1 MKIVILGCGR
11 VGARLA
17 SMMVE
22 DGHDVSVID
31 SDPNSLSHL
40 PDDFGGQV
48 VLGTGIDVDVL
59 KSAGIAHADAFAA
72 VTNFDNTNIM
82 ACQVAKEIFGV
93 KKVLAR
99 IYDPGREGLYHQLG
113 LETICPTT
121 LISTAAHDIML
132 TPESA
137 GTGPLRVDTTRDV
150 VAVAALADG
159 NTRYDREHVHQA
171 PGSSA
176 PVFSRE
182 AAQSTHSAPSAPA
195 QTSTQPANQQPGGG
209 ATNAQQNTNGN
220 GRERRGLFGR

>member
-1 MKIVILGCGR
+1 MRIVILGCGR
-11 VGARLA
+11 VGVRLA
-17 SMMVE
+17 VMMEE
-22 DGHDVSVID
+22 DGHQVSVID
-31 SDPNSLSHL
+31 ADPVALSHL
-40 PDDFGGQV
+40 PDNFTGQV

-59 KSAGIAHADAFAA
+59 KSAGIAFADAFAA

-121 LISTAAHDIML
+121 LLSTAAHDILL

-150 VAVAALADG
+150 VAVAAALAGG
-159 NTRYDREHVHQA
+159 NASFNSDHDHQA
-171 PGSSA
+171 PGA
-176 PVFSRE
+176 NIPIVTRE
-182 AAQSTHSAPSAPA
+182 LGQASTASAPA
-195 QTSTQPANQQPGGG
+195 QPGGAGNAAANDQQP
-209 ATNAQQNTNGN
+209 NQN
-220 GRERRGLFGR
+220 GRERRGFFGR

>member
-59 KSAGIAHADAFAA
+59 KSAGIANADAFAA

-150 VAVAALADG
+150 VAVAAALADG
-159 NTRYDREHVHQA
+159 NARYDRDHDHPA
-171 PGSSA
+171 PGA
-176 PVFSRE
+176 NTPIAARE
-182 AAQSTHSAPSAPA
+182 PGATTAASTSPA
-195 QTSTQPANQQPGGG
+195 QPG
-209 ATNAQQNTNGN
+209 NAQQNPNGN

>member
-17 SMMVE
+17 VMMEE

-31 SDPNSLSHL
+31 ADPVALSHL
-40 PDDFGGQV
+40 PEDFGGQV

-59 KSAGIAHADAFAA
+59 KSAGIGHADAFAA

-82 ACQVAKEIFGV
+82 ACQVSKEIFGV

-121 LISTAAHDIML
+121 LLSTAAHDILL

-150 VAVAALADG
+150 VAVANALAGHNAAFDS
-159 NTRYDREHVHQA
+159 DHDHQA
-171 PGSSA
+171 PGANA
-176 PVFSRE
+176 PIVNHE
-182 AAQSTHSAPSAPA
+182 AAPSTVPAPG
-195 QTSTQPANQQPGGG
+195 QPYGVAGGG
-209 ATNAQQNTNGN
+209 NGSVNGQQQN

>member
-17 SMMVE
+17 VMMEE

-31 SDPNSLSHL
+31 ADPVALSHL
-40 PDDFGGQV
+40 PEDFGGQV

-59 KSAGIAHADAFAA
+59 KSAGIGHADAFAA

-82 ACQVAKEIFGV
+82 ACQVSKEIFGV

-121 LISTAAHDIML
+121 LLSTAAHDILL

-150 VAVAALADG
+150 VAVANALAGHNAAFDS
-159 NTRYDREHVHQA
+159 DHDHQA
-171 PGSSA
+171 PGANA
-176 PVFSRE
+176 PIVNHE
-182 AAQSTHSAPSAPA
+182 AAPTTVPASAQPSGAA
-195 QTSTQPANQQPGGG
+195 GAGNGSVNGQQ
-209 ATNAQQNTNGN
+209 QN

>member
-17 SMMVE
+17 VMMEE

-31 SDPNSLSHL
+31 ADPVALSHL
-40 PDDFGGQV
+40 PENFNGQV

-59 KSAGIAHADAFAA
+59 KSAGIGHADAFAA

-82 ACQVAKEIFGV
+82 ACQVSKEIFGV

-121 LISTAAHDIML
+121 LLSTAAHDILL

-150 VAVAALADG
+150 VAVANALAGHNAAFDS
-159 NTRYDREHVHQA
+159 DHDHQA
-171 PGSSA
+171 PGANA
-176 PVFSRE
+176 PIVNHE
-182 AAQSTHSAPSAPA
+182 AAPTTVPAPG
-195 QTSTQPANQQPGGG
+195 QPYGAGG
-209 ATNAQQNTNGN
+209 AGNGSVNGQQQN

>member
-11 VGARLA
+11 VGVRLA
-17 SMMVE
+17 VMMAE

-31 SDPNSLSHL
+31 ADPVALSHL
-40 PDDFGGQV
+40 PENFVGQV

-82 ACQVAKEIFGV
+82 ACQVSKEIFGV

-121 LISTAAHDIML
+121 LLSTAAHDILL

-150 VAVAALADG
+150 VAVAAALAGG
-159 NTRYDREHVHQA
+159 NAGFDRDHDHQA
-171 PGSSA
+171 PGANA
-176 PVFSRE
+176 PTVSRE
-182 AAQSTHSAPSAPA
+182 PAPTPAQSTGPMGNAGSL
-195 QTSTQPANQQPGGG
+195 PANGP
-209 ATNAQQNTNGN
+209 QQNQN
-220 GRERRGLFGR
+220 GRERRGIFGR

>member
-17 SMMVE
+17 AMMEE

-31 SDPNSLSHL
+31 ADPVALSHL
-40 PDDFGGQV
+40 PENFGGQV

-82 ACQVAKEIFGV
+82 ACQVSKEIFGV

-121 LISTAAHDIML
+121 LLSTAAHDILL
-132 TPESA
+132 TPESV

-150 VAVAALADG
+150 VAVANALAGRNAAFDS
-159 NTRYDREHVHQA
+159 DHDHQA
-171 PGSSA
+171 PGA
-176 PVFSRE
+176 NVPIVNHE
-182 AAQSTHSAPSAPA
+182 AAPSTMPAPA
-195 QTSTQPANQQPGGG
+195 QPNGTGGTGSGSVNGQQ
-209 ATNAQQNTNGN
+209 QN

>member
-17 SMMVE
+17 AMMEE
-22 DGHDVSVID
+22 DGHQVSVID
-31 SDPNSLSHL
+31 ADPVALSHL
-40 PDDFGGQV
+40 PENFTGQV

-59 KSAGIAHADAFAA
+59 KSAGIAYADAFAA

-82 ACQVAKEIFGV
+82 ACQVSKEIFGV

-121 LISTAAHDIML
+121 LLSTAAHDILL

-150 VAVAALADG
+150 VAVAAALAGG
-159 NTRYDREHVHQA
+159 NASFNSDHDHQA
-171 PGSSA
+171 PGANIPIANREPGQA
-176 PVFSRE
+176 PT
-182 AAQSTHSAPSAPA
+182 ASAPA
-195 QTSTQPANQQPGGG
+195 QPGGAGDAVANGQQP
-209 ATNAQQNTNGN
+209 NQN
-220 GRERRGLFGR
+220 GRERRGFFGR

>member
-1 MKIVILGCGR
+1 MRIVILGCGR
-11 VGARLA
+11 VGVRLA
-17 SMMVE
+17 VMMEE
-22 DGHDVSVID
+22 DGHQVSVID
-31 SDPNSLSHL
+31 ADPVALSHL
-40 PDDFGGQV
+40 PDNFTGQV

-59 KSAGIAHADAFAA
+59 KSAGIAYADAFAA

-121 LISTAAHDIML
+121 LLSTAAHDILL

-150 VAVAALADG
+150 VAVAAALAGG
-159 NTRYDREHVHQA
+159 NASFNSDHDHQA
-171 PGSSA
+171 PGANAPILNREPSQAPTASA
-176 PVFSRE
+176 T
-182 AAQSTHSAPSAPA
+182 A
-195 QTSTQPANQQPGGG
+195 QPGGAG
-209 ATNAQQNTNGN
+209 NAAANGQQPNQN
-220 GRERRGLFGR
+220 GRERRGFFGR

>member
-1 MKIVILGCGR
+1 MRIVILGCGR
-11 VGARLA
+11 VGVRLA
-17 SMMVE
+17 VMMEE
-22 DGHDVSVID
+22 DGHRVSVID
-31 SDPNSLSHL
+31 ADPVALSHL
-40 PDDFGGQV
+40 PDNFTGQV

-59 KSAGIAHADAFAA
+59 KSAGIAYADAFAA

-121 LISTAAHDIML
+121 LLSTAAHDILL

-150 VAVAALADG
+150 VAVAAALAGG
-159 NTRYDREHVHQA
+159 NSYNSSDHDHQA
-171 PGSSA
+171 PGA
-176 PVFSRE
+176 NTPIVSRE
-182 AAQSTHSAPSAPA
+182 PEQSPVASAPA
-195 QTSTQPANQQPGGG
+195 QPGGAGGVDNPPANGQQP
-209 ATNAQQNTNGN
+209 NQN
-220 GRERRGLFGR
+220 GRERRGFFGR